1 MNYWD
6 FRQRHNPSPLRSNRA
21 KRPFILPMRA
31 LILTLQQLPLVGAL
45 FRPRFIKFGIV
56 GASGVVVNL
65 AVLYVG
71 QEYLFTEV
79 TQETLR
85 LNLSL
90 ALAIFIATISNFFWN
105 RRWTWHDRK
114 QHQSVPVVVQFVQY
128 ALACWVGI
136 AVQFGLTN
144 LFALFLHYLV
154 ANLIAVVIASLFNF
168 VANDFWTFGRLKI
181 RRAARQNTSSE

>member
-1 MNYWD
+1 
-6 FRQRHNPSPLRSNRA
+6 
-21 KRPFILPMRA
+21 MRA
-31 LILTLQQLPLVGAL
+31 LIQSLQALPLIGAL

-79 TQETLR
+79 AQQTLR

-90 ALAIFIATISNFFWN
+90 ALAIFVATISNFFWN
-105 RRWTWHDRK
+105 RRWTWLDRK
-114 QHQSVPVVVQFVQY
+114 QHRSVPVLIQFGQY
-128 ALACWVGI
+128 SFACWVGI

-144 LFALFLHYLV
+144 LFALFLHYML

-181 RRAARQNTSSE
+181 NRAARQTPPNA

>member
-1 MNYWD
+1 M
-6 FRQRHNPSPLRSNRA
+6 
-21 KRPFILPMRA
+21 
-31 LILTLQQLPLVGAL
+31 QQLIQTFQNLPVIGAF

-56 GASGVVVNL
+56 GATGVVVNL

-71 QEYLFTEV
+71 QEMLFNEV

-90 ALAIFIATISNFFWN
+90 SLAIFVATISNFFWN

-114 QHQSVPVVVQFVQY
+114 AQRTVPVIVQFGQY

-144 LFALFLHYLV
+144 LFALFLHYLL
-154 ANLIAVVIASLFNF
+154 ANLLAVVIASVFNF
-168 VANDFWTFGRLKI
+168 VANDLWTFGRFKMN
-181 RRAARQNTSSE
+181 RAARQAHRHTPHAHE

>member
-1 MNYWD
+1 M
-6 FRQRHNPSPLRSNRA
+6 PS
-21 KRPFILPMRA
+21 
-31 LILTLQQLPLVGAL
+31 LIETLQNLPVIGAF

-65 AVLYVG
+65 AALYVG
-71 QEYLFTEV
+71 QEILFNEV

-90 ALAIFIATISNFFWN
+90 SLAIFVATISNFFWN
-105 RRWTWHDRK
+105 RRWTWQDRK
-114 QHQSVPVVVQFVQY
+114 AQRSVPVIVQFGQY

-144 LFALFLHYLV
+144 LFALFLHYLM
-154 ANLIAVVIASLFNF
+154 ANLLAVVIASVFNF
-168 VANDFWTFGRLKI
+168 VANDFWTFGRFKMN
-181 RRAARQNTSSE
+181 RATREAHLQTTRAPHSHE

>member
-1 MNYWD
+1 
-6 FRQRHNPSPLRSNRA
+6 
-21 KRPFILPMRA
+21 MRA
-31 LILTLQQLPLVGAL
+31 LIKTLQELPLIGAL

-65 AVLYVG
+65 TVLYVG

-79 TQETLR
+79 AQQTLR

-114 QHQSVPVVVQFVQY
+114 EHRTVPVVVQFGQY

-136 AVQFGLTN
+136 VVQIGLTN
-144 LFALFLHYLV
+144 LFALFLYYML

-168 VANDFWTFGRLKI
+168 VANDFWTFGRMKI
-181 RRAARQNTSSE
+181 NRAKRQASLNE